1 MYYLLILAVVFER
14 LAELVVA
21 QRNARWSFAQ
31 GGKEF
36 GRPHYVVM
44 VILHTALLLGCV
56 VEPWALHRPFIPWLG
71 WPMLA
76 VVVASQGL
84 RWWCVKSL
92 GKRWNTR
99 VIVLPHATLVRRGPY
114 RWMRHP
120 NYVAVVAEGF
130 ALPLVHTAWLTTL
143 VFTLANAT
151 LLTVRLR
158 VENSVLGY
166 IWPATT
172 PTCWSSAAA
181 PADSPRHC
189 THARVDFR

>member
-76 VVVASQGL
+76 VVVASRACAGGASN
-84 RWWCVKSL
+84 RWAS
-92 GKRWNTR
+92 G
-99 VIVLPHATLVRRGPY
+99 G
-114 RWMRHP
+114 
-120 NYVAVVAEGF
+120 
-130 ALPLVHTAWLTTL
+130 
-143 VFTLANAT
+143 
-151 LLTVRLR
+151 
-158 VENSVLGY
+158 
-166 IWPATT
+166 T
-172 PTCWSSAAA
+172 PG
-181 PADSPRHC
+181 
-189 THARVDFR
+189 

>member
-143 VFTLANAT
+143 V
-151 LLTVRLR
+151 
-158 VENSVLGY
+158 SP
-166 IWPATT
+166 WPMR
-172 PTCWSSAAA
+172 PC
-181 PADSPRHC
+181 
-189 THARVDFR
+189 